1 MKKLGL
7 ITIGQ
12 SPRTDVTP
20 DLDPIFG
27 PDIQLCQAGAL
38 DGMTAQE
45 IAAFAPEEGD
55 YVLISRLR
63 DGSSAVFA
71 EKHILSR
78 LQQCIY
84 DLEAQGVELIMF
96 LCTGSFPAFQSH
108 VPLVCPCAVLNGT
121 VPALAGRSRIAVIT
135 PKEEQREQCI
145 EKWSSYVQFVEV
157 TWGSPYGDPEEL
169 DRAGEHSFYCG
180 VMDLHFI
187 RISYIFLISTFAEDI
202 IWPGGGKMQKA
213 EGVTPWQPGSGRVRM
228 SCLRW
233 NQESAPIW
241 DWRGSCAAVSRKGG
255 SS

>member
-12 SPRTDVTP
+12 SPRVDVTP
-20 DLDPIFG
+20 DLEPIFG

-71 EKHILSR
+71 EKHILPR

-84 DLEAQGVELIMF
+84 DLEAEGVELIMF
-96 LCTGSFPAFQSH
+96 LCTGSFPNFESH
-108 VPLVCPCAVLNGT
+108 VTLVFPCAVLNGT
-121 VPALAGRSRIAVIT
+121 VPALASRSRIAVIT
-135 PKEEQREQCI
+135 PKQEQETQCA
-145 EKWSSYVQFVEV
+145 EKWKNYVQSVQV

-169 DRAGEHSFYCG
+169 DRAARETASWDVELDCMGYTSAMKERVHQLSG
-180 VMDLHFI
+180 KPVVLSRTIAARVVMEL
-187 RISYIFLISTFAEDI
+187 LA
-202 IWPGGGKMQKA
+202 
-213 EGVTPWQPGSGRVRM
+213 
-228 SCLRW
+228 
-233 NQESAPIW
+233 
-241 DWRGSCAAVSRKGG
+241 
-255 SS
+255 

>member
-20 DLDPIFG
+20 DLAPIFG

-71 EKHILSR
+71 EKHILPR

-84 DLEAQGVELIMF
+84 DLEAKGVELIMF

-108 VPLVCPCAVLNGT
+108 VPLVFPCAVLNGT

-135 PKEEQREQCI
+135 PKAEQREQCM
-145 EKWSSYVQFVEV
+145 EKWSGYVQFVEV

-169 DRAGEHSFYCG
+169 DRAARE
-180 VMDLHFI
+180 VAEMDVDLVVLDCMGYT
-187 RISYIFLISTFAEDI
+187 SAMKE
-202 IWPGGGKMQKA
+202 
-213 EGVTPWQPGSGRVRM
+213 RVRQL
-228 SCLRW
+228 SGKPGVLSRT
-233 NQESAPIW
+233 I
-241 DWRGSCAAVSRKGG
+241 AARVVMELLA
-255 SS
+255 

>member
-38 DGMTAQE
+38 DGLTAQE

-71 EKHILSR
+71 EKHILPR

-84 DLEAQGVELIMF
+84 DLEAKGVELIM
-96 LCTGSFPAFQSH
+96 
-108 VPLVCPCAVLNGT
+108 
-121 VPALAGRSRIAVIT
+121 
-135 PKEEQREQCI
+135 
-145 EKWSSYVQFVEV
+145 
-157 TWGSPYGDPEEL
+157 
-169 DRAGEHSFYCG
+169 
-180 VMDLHFI
+180 
-187 RISYIFLISTFAEDI
+187 
-202 IWPGGGKMQKA
+202 
-213 EGVTPWQPGSGRVRM
+213 
-228 SCLRW
+228 
-233 NQESAPIW
+233 
-241 DWRGSCAAVSRKGG
+241 
-255 SS
+255 

>member
-71 EKHILSR
+71 EKHILPR

-84 DLEAQGVELIMF
+84 DLEAKGV
-96 LCTGSFPAFQSH
+96 
-108 VPLVCPCAVLNGT
+108 
-121 VPALAGRSRIAVIT
+121 
-135 PKEEQREQCI
+135 
-145 EKWSSYVQFVEV
+145 
-157 TWGSPYGDPEEL
+157 
-169 DRAGEHSFYCG
+169 
-180 VMDLHFI
+180 
-187 RISYIFLISTFAEDI
+187 
-202 IWPGGGKMQKA
+202 
-213 EGVTPWQPGSGRVRM
+213 
-228 SCLRW
+228 
-233 NQESAPIW
+233 
-241 DWRGSCAAVSRKGG
+241 
-255 SS
+255 

>member
-20 DLDPIFG
+20 DLAPIFG

-71 EKHILSR
+71 EKHILPR

-84 DLEAQGVELIMF
+84 DLEAKGVELIMF
-96 LCTGSFPAFQSH
+96 LCTGSFPAYF
-108 VPLVCPCAVLNGT
+108 
-121 VPALAGRSRIAVIT
+121 ALALRRPLMVGAAQVDVAERQPQGNETVQG
-135 PKEEQREQCI
+135 QR
-145 EKWSSYVQFVEV
+145 
-157 TWGSPYGDPEEL
+157 D
-169 DRAGEHSFYCG
+169 D
-180 VMDLHFI
+180 
-187 RISYIFLISTFAEDI
+187 
-202 IWPGGGKMQKA
+202 GG
-213 EGVTPWQPGSGRVRM
+213 
-228 SCLRW
+228 
-233 NQESAPIW
+233 I
-241 DWRGSCAAVSRKGG
+241 
-255 SS
+255 